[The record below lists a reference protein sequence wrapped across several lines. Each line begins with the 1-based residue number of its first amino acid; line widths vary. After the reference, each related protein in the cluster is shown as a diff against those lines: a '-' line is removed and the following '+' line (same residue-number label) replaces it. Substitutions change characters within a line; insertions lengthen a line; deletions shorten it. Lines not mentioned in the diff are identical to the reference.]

1 MPFVAGAAALVGVV
15 SGVLMQWWMNDVDYA
30 VNVGNR
36 NVVPSPTWMPVTFE
50 LGVLLAGIAI
60 FFGLMALFR
69 FPRPYDPL
77 FEVEAFRSGHHRR
90 PLAVGVGEGRAG
102 VRRLRRAPPPRRR
115 RGRAGPGGS
124 MRALPIL
131 ALALV
136 TAGCEWVNPM
146 LQQPKVKPY
155 RKSVFYPDQIGMRA
169 PPPGRSRPAPRSRSP
184 PPPAATPTG
193 RRWPASRCR

>member
-1 MPFVAGAAALVGVV
+1 
-15 SGVLMQWWMNDVDYA
+15 
-30 VNVGNR
+30 
-36 NVVPSPTWMPVTFE
+36 MPVTFE
-50 LGVLLAGIAI
+50 LGVLLAGVSI

-77 FEVEAFRSGHHRR
+77 FEVEAFRSATIDA
-90 PLAVGVGEGRAG
+90 LWLSVAVEAEQVPTS
-102 VRRLRRAPPPRRR
+102 LRRAAPPRRR

-146 LQQPKVKPY
+146 MQQPKVKPY
-155 RKSVFYPDQIGMRA
+155 RKSVFYPDQNRHAGA
-169 PPPGRSRPAPRSRSP
+169 SPGDRRRPALPSRWP
-184 PPPAATPTG
+184 PSPAATPTA
-193 RRWPASRCR
+193 RRWRASRSR